1 MLTELPHIPVD
12 FVAGVAKT
20 KKTDG
25 LRKPYVE
32 LIKNWAE
39 HEGMEEAGM
48 RAICSI
54 AGTQQVDA
62 DHMPKEFF
70 PAFRKGEKAE
80 ELIQI
85 IRKINDDIQSG
96 EEMWTWAHV
105 MRVMVDETIIMP
117 SVTVNRF
124 DTIICSMI
132 PGKGKDTVR
141 KNGDFRIMSD
151 IKKTYQ
157 TMTSQSYLDPV
168 EASNK
173 EICQQVAKRFMPLKV
188 MS

>member
-1 MLTELPHIPVD
+1 
-12 FVAGVAKT
+12 
-20 KKTDG
+20 
-25 LRKPYVE
+25 
-32 LIKNWAE
+32 
-39 HEGMEEAGM
+39 
-48 RAICSI
+48 
-54 AGTQQVDA
+54 
-62 DHMPKEFF
+62 
-70 PAFRKGEKAE
+70 
-80 ELIQI
+80 
-85 IRKINDDIQSG
+85 
-96 EEMWTWAHV
+96 
-105 MRVMVDETIIMP
+105 MRVMVDETILMP

-141 KNGDFRIMSD
+141 KNGDYRIMTD

-173 EICQQVAKRFMPLKV
+173 EMCLQVAKRFMPLKV